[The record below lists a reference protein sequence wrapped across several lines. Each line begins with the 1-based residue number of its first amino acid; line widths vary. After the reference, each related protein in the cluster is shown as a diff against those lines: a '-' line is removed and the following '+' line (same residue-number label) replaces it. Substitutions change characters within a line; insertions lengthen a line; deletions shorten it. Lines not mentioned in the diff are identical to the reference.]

1 MRELRAT
8 LKAMKFLLVVAI
20 SMSTALCQQAQIA
33 GLIRD
38 PAGLN
43 VRGAEVGVRNE
54 ETGGRRQTLTN
65 SSGFYSVASLNPG
78 TYRILVRSSGFE
90 TIVQEGVKL
99 AVGDNARLDFTLR
112 LGDSRTIVT
121 VEGGHPLINM
131 EDASIGTVIG
141 RDIIDKMPLNGRG
154 IQSLIE
160 LTPGVEAVSVTP
172 DNAGQISVNGQ
183 RSVSNYFTVD
193 GVSANFG
200 AGVVSLLNI
209 DSVGVSISQAGGAQL
224 PANNLMGTFSNLVSP
239 DALLEFRIQTSTFA
253 PEFGRMPGAQIGLIT
268 RSGTNRYSGSLFEY
282 FRNDVF
288 DANDWF
294 NNRAG
299 GPKSPLRFNNFGG
312 TLGGPVRIPRLH
324 RADDRTFFF
333 FSFEDLVM
341 RQPQP
346 TESFGVPTA
355 QTRLSA
361 SPLSAPIDAAL
372 PLPNRPPS
380 ALQARQGWAG
390 FVRSFS
396 TPTDQQTWGLRI
408 DHYFSDKLIGFF
420 RYNQAP
426 SRRTLGGDF
435 VEPLTLFQS
444 SAGTSMLTA
453 GVTESVSPAFVNEI
467 RANLSRQNVNADTT
481 YLSLNGASPF
491 PVNLLFPPGYSPQ
504 NSNIV
509 IEDYSNPAIPEI
521 QLGLLAT
528 SRSRQIQ
535 VVDQLS
541 YTRGTHQFKFGV
553 DYRMFNLLYKP
564 PKTASTF
571 TFTDLPHAQLLNVE
585 EIVRPAD
592 LAYRVP
598 AFSLYAQD
606 TWHML
611 RRLTMTYGVRWEF
624 EPAPRATSG
633 GMGIYNLAN
642 LADLSSLA
650 AAPPGSPFY
659 RTQYTNFAPRMGLAW
674 QMREHGNQK
683 TVLRAGAGLFYDSAQ
698 GGFENLSAAAAEIK
712 YFAQPPLNVLSS
724 GAQPDFVVRS
734 GLTVVAA
741 PGYTR
746 PRTYEWNVALEQSFG
761 QQTFSVAYAG
771 ALGRRLL
778 GTVRGESTALH
789 LDLSI
794 SGNYFSSSYNALQLQ
809 FNRRMSKRVQALLS
823 YTWSHS
829 LDNLSDQ
836 TGGSLGPLDTSVFF
850 HPDQN
855 RGDSDFDIRQS
866 FHGALFAT
874 IPAPRNGRSA
884 ILLRNWTASTI
895 FFARTGLS
903 TNLLA
908 YTATGLT
915 LRPNLV
921 PGQPLYLYG
930 GGYPGGKSINPDA
943 FMPVSGAEQ
952 GDLGRNVLRGLGA
965 WQADLALHRELR
977 LSEHSTMQFR
987 GEAFNVFNHPNF
999 ANLGGNGKVP
1009 QQAIWLQS
1017 YFFGAP
1023 LYSLAA
1029 GLSPQ
1034 GALGQLN
1041 QLFQIG
1047 GPRSLQLALRLT
1059 F

>member
-1 MRELRAT
+1 MR
-8 LKAMKFLLVVAI
+8 FLLVAAVLI
-20 SMSTALCQQAQIA
+20 SPALCQQAQIA

-43 VRGAEVGVRNE
+43 VRGAEISVRNE

-65 SSGFYSVASLNPG
+65 NSGFYSVASLNPG
-78 TYRILVRSSGFE
+78 TYRILVRSPGFE
-90 TIVQEGVKL
+90 TIVQERL
-99 AVGDNARLDFTLR
+99 QLEVGDNARLDFTLR

-141 RDIIDKMPLNGRG
+141 RDIIDEMPLNGRG

-200 AGVVSLLNI
+200 AGVVSDLNSV
-209 DSVGVSISQAGGAQL
+209 SVGVSISQAGGAQL

-282 FRNDVF
+282 FRNNAF

-294 NNRAG
+294 YNRAG
-299 GPKSPLRFNNFGG
+299 APKAPLRFNNFGG
-312 TLGGPVRIPRLH
+312 TLGGPVRMPRLH
-324 RADDRTFFF
+324 RAADDRTFFF

-380 ALQARQGWAG
+380 ALQASQGWAG
-390 FVRSFS
+390 FVRTFS
-396 TPTDQQTWGLRI
+396 APTDQQTWGLRI

-426 SRRTLGGDF
+426 SRRTEGGAYR
-435 VEPLTLFQS
+435 EPLTLFRS
-444 SAGTSMLTA
+444 SAWTSMLTA
-453 GVTESVSPAFVNEI
+453 GVTKSVSPAFVNEV

-509 IEDYSNPAIPEI
+509 IEDYSNPATPEI
-521 QLGLLAT
+521 ELGLLAT

-535 VVDQLS
+535 IVDQLS
-541 YTRGTHQFKFGV
+541 YTRGTHQFKFGA

-564 PKTASTF
+564 PKAASTF
-571 TFTDLPHAQLLNVE
+571 TFTDLPQGQLLDIE
-585 EIVRPAD
+585 EVVTPAD

-606 TWHML
+606 TWHIL
-611 RRLTMTYGVRWEF
+611 RRLTITYGVRWEL

-633 GMGIYNLAN
+633 DISVYNVTN
-642 LADLSSLA
+642 LADLSNLA
-650 AAPPGSPFY
+650 AAPRGSPFY
-659 RTQYTNFAPRMGLAW
+659 RTQYANFAPRIGLAW
-674 QMREHGNQK
+674 QMRERGNQK

-698 GGFENLSAAAAEIK
+698 GWFENLSADANETR
-712 YFAQPPLNVLSS
+712 FFGQPSLNVLSS

-734 GLTVVAA
+734 WLTVAAA

-746 PRTYEWNVALEQSFG
+746 PRTYEWNVTLEQSFG
-761 QQTFSVAYAG
+761 QQTRSVAYAS

-778 GTVRGESTALH
+778 GTVSGESTGLH

-836 TGGSLGPLDTSVFF
+836 SGDSLGPLDTSVFF
-850 HPDQN
+850 HPDRN

-874 IPAPRNGRSA
+874 IPAPRRGRSA

-895 FFARTGLS
+895 FFARTSLT

-908 YTATGLT
+908 YTATGLK

-930 GGYPGGKSINPDA
+930 GEYPGGKSINPAA

-965 WQADLALHRELR
+965 WQADLALHRKFR
-977 LSEHSTMQFR
+977 LSEHTTVQFR

-999 ANLGGNGKVP
+999 ANLGGNGQVP
-1009 QQAIWLQS
+1009 QQAIWYSS
-1017 YFFGAP
+1017 YFGYAAN
-1023 LYSLAA
+1023 SLAA
-1029 GLSPQ
+1029 GLSPR
-1034 GALGQLN
+1034 GTLGQLN